1 MVFAG
6 NVSQRVRQAQLSCA
20 GAATGLSS
28 SRQARAFSWTR
39 VAWVVRSASR
49 GMHWMTVI
57 MSLLTLW
64 IMLNR
69 SCRHQHAP
77 ASAACLSKSVFA
89 EASSAVQAAKSTWM
103 LYCCCV

>member
-28 SRQARAFSWTR
+28 SRQ
-39 VAWVVRSASR
+39 AWVVRSASR

-89 EASSAVQAAKSTWM
+89 EASSAVQAAKSTCM